1 MLCTSRWRI
10 MAPRAR
16 SSSEASGRQSF
27 GTFFFFFL
35 SFLHGSAN
43 DTRSFGITT
52 GLAFFLVGLFLGRA
66 NGIEQSF
73 GSKVRCG

>member
-27 GTFFFFFL
+27 GTIFF